1 MSNTMKFAVPLI
13 AFTAVALS
21 VGGGIAGAATNDSDP
36 RESYSW
42 AVPPQATAPEPSA
55 APPEPTVSV
64 AIPGVS
70 LPGITVGAV
79 GVGTDGIAFPGPT
92 IGLPDPPEIP

>member
-1 MSNTMKFAVPLI
+1 MSNAMKFAVPLI

-21 VGGGIAGAATNDSDP
+21 VGEGIAAAATNDSGP

-42 AVPPQATAPEPSA
+42 EGPQEANAPDPSA
-55 APPEPTVSV
+55 APSAPTVSV
-64 AIPGVS
+64 QISGVS
-70 LPGITVGAV
+70 LPGITVGDV

-92 IGLPDPPEIP
+92 IGLPDPEQP

>member
-36 RESYSW
+36 RVDYSRE
-42 AVPPQATAPEPSA
+42 VPEKATAADPSA
-55 APPEPTVSV
+55 APPAPTVSV
-64 AIPGVS
+64 FIPGVS
-70 LPGITVGAV
+70 LPGITVGGV

>member
-21 VGGGIAGAATNDSDP
+21 VGGGIAAAETNDSGP
-36 RESYSW
+36 RESYSGE
-42 AVPPQATAPEPSA
+42 VRQEATAPEPSA
-55 APPEPTVSV
+55 APPTPTVSV
-64 AIPGVS
+64 YIPGVS
-70 LPGITVGAV
+70 LPGITVGGV

-92 IGLPDPPEIP
+92 IGLPDPPELP

>member
-1 MSNTMKFAVPLI
+1 MSNTRKLAVPLI

-21 VGGGIAGAATNDSDP
+21 VGGGIAAAATNDSGP

-42 AVPPQATAPEPSA
+42 EEPQEAPAPEPSA
-55 APPEPTVSV
+55 APSAPTVSV
-64 AIPGVS
+64 SIPGVS
-70 LPGITVGAV
+70 LPGITVGGV

>member
-13 AFTAVALS
+13 AFTAVALT
-21 VGGGIAGAATNDSDP
+21 VGGGIAGAATNESGP
-36 RESYSW
+36 REGYSW
-42 AVPPQATAPEPSA
+42 EVPEETTAADPSA
-55 APPEPTVSV
+55 APPAPTVSV
-64 AIPGVS
+64 FIPGVS
-70 LPGITVGAV
+70 LPGITVGGV

>member
-21 VGGGIAGAATNDSDP
+21 VGGGIAGAATNDSGP
-36 RESYSW
+36 QESHSW
-42 AVPPQATAPEPSA
+42 EVPEEATAPEPSA
-55 APPEPTVSV
+55 APPAPTVSV
-64 AIPGVS
+64 YIPGVS
-70 LPGITVGAV
+70 LPGITVGGV

>member
-21 VGGGIAGAATNDSDP
+21 VSGGIASAETNDSGWPGD
-36 RESYSW
+36 YSW
-42 AVPPQATAPEPSA
+42 EGPQDTTSRDSSA
-55 APPEPTVSV
+55 APPAPTVSV
-64 AIPGVS
+64 HIPGVS
-70 LPGITVGAV
+70 LPGITVGGV

-92 IGLPDPPEIP
+92 IGLPGPAALP